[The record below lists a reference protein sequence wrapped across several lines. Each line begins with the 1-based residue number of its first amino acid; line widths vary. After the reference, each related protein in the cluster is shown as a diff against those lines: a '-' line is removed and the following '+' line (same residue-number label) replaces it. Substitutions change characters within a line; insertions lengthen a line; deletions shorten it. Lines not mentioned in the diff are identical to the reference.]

1 MSSNM
6 HPAAQPGPGVTQAS
20 PSAPAALPRV
30 WTGQRLRAWA
40 SYLAARLG
48 VVGQVGAALAVLAV
62 LLQVAVSLWM
72 TPTLRA
78 QAEEIAA
85 LRTELRQ
92 APRNVQTVVA
102 RGPEALLAS
111 LPTLEDAP
119 RFAESVQAEASRAGV
134 LIERTDYRTPETSDP
149 ALSRLQM
156 VVPARGDYAQLK
168 RWLTRLLA
176 AHPACALD
184 ELSLQRNPGGAGSAA
199 NGSAE
204 PGGALTAR
212 VVLSYTMRS
221 AR

>member
-1 MSSNM
+1 M
-6 HPAAQPGPGVTQAS
+6 HPAAQSGPGATQAS
-20 PSAPAALPRV
+20 PSAPAALPWV
-30 WTGQRLRAWA
+30 WTSQRLRAWA

-48 VVGQVGAALAVLAV
+48 VVGQVGVALAVLAV

-72 TPTLRA
+72 TPKLQA

-102 RGPEALLAS
+102 RGPESLLAS
-111 LPTLEDAP
+111 LPALEDAP

-134 LIERTDYRTPETSDP
+134 LIERTDYRTPETSDL

-168 RWLTRLLA
+168 RWLMRLLA
-176 AHPACALD
+176 AHPACAID
-184 ELSLQRNPGGAGSAA
+184 ELSLQRNPAPSGAG
-199 NGSAE
+199 E
-204 PGGALTAR
+204 PAGALSAR

-221 AR
+221 AP